1 MSVNLHQ
8 VLEGVDGEFA
18 DSAGRIDAQVAAAV
32 EPGETITLTLDAD
45 GPGAAPRSISIELS
59 PSQARLLGGRLVE
72 TTT

>member
-18 DSAGRIDAQVAAAV
+18 GSAGRIDAQVAAAV
-32 EPGETITLTLDAD
+32 EPGETITLTLHAD
-45 GPGAAPRSISIELS
+45 GPGATARSISIELS